1 MKKENL
7 DDLAIFGG
15 TPAFGE
21 KLHVGRPNLGNR
33 VRFLERVN
41 KILDG
46 RWLTNNGPFVQ
57 EFERRIADT
66 VGAKHCIVTC
76 NATIALGITIRA
88 LGVRG
93 EAIVPSFT
101 AIATPHSLDWLG
113 VRPVFC
119 DIERRTHNMDASHV
133 EELITPS
140 TTAIVAVHLWGRPCA
155 IDELCDIARRRKLKL
170 IFDASH
176 AFGCSYRTRM
186 IGTFGNAEIFSFHA
200 TKYLNSFEGGAIV
213 TNDDDL
219 AVRVRLMR
227 NYGFAG
233 YDDVV
238 SSGTNGKMTEVA
250 AAMGLTS
257 LESMGEF
264 IDVNYRNYVRYKGKL
279 ADVPGISMLSYD
291 ENEKCNYQY
300 IILEI
305 DESANKIN
313 RNQIQRLLWAE
324 NVLARRYF
332 YPGCH
337 RMAPY
342 RSRQPALRLPHTE
355 ELADRVLN
363 LPNGTSINV
372 ENIDVICSILKF
384 AIARGDEINQR
395 IKDSPRSVPIPD
407 R

>member
-1 MKKENL
+1 
-7 DDLAIFGG
+7 
-15 TPAFGE
+15 
-21 KLHVGRPNLGNR
+21 
-33 VRFLERVN
+33 
-41 KILDG
+41 
-46 RWLTNNGPFVQ
+46 
-57 EFERRIADT
+57 
-66 VGAKHCIVTC
+66 
-76 NATIALGITIRA
+76 
-88 LGVRG
+88 
-93 EAIVPSFT
+93 
-101 AIATPHSLDWLG
+101 
-113 VRPVFC
+113 
-119 DIERRTHNMDASHV
+119 
-133 EELITPS
+133 
-140 TTAIVAVHLWGRPCA
+140 
-155 IDELCDIARRRKLKL
+155 
-170 IFDASH
+170 
-176 AFGCSYRTRM
+176 M

-233 YDDVV
+233 YDNVV

-257 LESMGEF
+257 LESIGDF
-264 IDVNYRNYVRYKGKL
+264 IDVNYRNYVRYKGNL

-291 ENEKCNYQY
+291 ESEKCNYQY

-305 DESANKIN
+305 DDSASKIN
-313 RNQIQRLLWAE
+313 RNQIQSILWAE

-355 ELADRVLN
+355 ELAKQVLN
-363 LPNGTSINV
+363 LPNGTTVNV
-372 ENIDVICSILKF
+372 EDIDVICNILKF

-395 IKDSPRSVPIPD
+395 INDSSRSVPIPD

>member
-1 MKKENL
+1 
-7 DDLAIFGG
+7 
-15 TPAFGE
+15 
-21 KLHVGRPNLGNR
+21 
-33 VRFLERVN
+33 
-41 KILDG
+41 
-46 RWLTNNGPFVQ
+46 
-57 EFERRIADT
+57 
-66 VGAKHCIVTC
+66 
-76 NATIALGITIRA
+76 
-88 LGVRG
+88 
-93 EAIVPSFT
+93 
-101 AIATPHSLDWLG
+101 
-113 VRPVFC
+113 
-119 DIERRTHNMDASHV
+119 
-133 EELITPS
+133 
-140 TTAIVAVHLWGRPCA
+140 
-155 IDELCDIARRRKLKL
+155 
-170 IFDASH
+170 
-176 AFGCSYRTRM
+176 M

-238 SSGTNGKMTEVA
+238 STGTNGKMTEVA

-257 LESMGEF
+257 LESIGEF
-264 IDVNYRNYVRYKGKL
+264 IDVNYRNYVRYKLNL
-279 ADVPGISMLSYD
+279 ADFPGISMLSYD

-305 DESANKIN
+305 DDSASKIN
-313 RNQIQRLLWAE
+313 RNQIQNILWAE

-355 ELADRVLN
+355 ELANQVLN
-363 LPNGTSINV
+363 LPNGTTVDV
-372 ENIDVICSILKF
+372 ESIDVICNILKF
-384 AIARGDEINQR
+384 AIARGDEINHR
-395 IKDSPRSVPIPD
+395 IKDSSRSVPIPD

>member
-1 MKKENL
+1 MKKDKL

-21 KLHVGRPNLGNR
+21 ELHVGRPNLGYR
-33 VRFLERVN
+33 ERFLERVN
-41 KILDG
+41 KMLDA
-46 RWLTNNGPFVQ
+46 RWLTNNGPFVK

-88 LGVRG
+88 LGVSG

-119 DIERRTHNMDASHV
+119 DIERRTHNIDASLV
-133 EELITPS
+133 EKLITPS
-140 TTAIVAVHLWGRPCA
+140 TAAIVAVHLWGRPCA
-155 IDELCDIARRRKLKL
+155 IDELRDIAQRRKLKL

-176 AFGCSYRTRM
+176 AFGCSYKTRM

-200 TKYLNSFEGGAIV
+200 TKYLNSFEGGAIA

-219 AVRVRLMR
+219 AVRIRLMK
-227 NYGFAG
+227 NFGFAG
-233 YDDVV
+233 YDNVV
-238 SSGTNGKMTEVA
+238 SNGTNGKMTEVA

-264 IDVNYRNYVRYKGKL
+264 IDVNYRNYVRYKQKL
-279 ADVPGISMLSYD
+279 ADVPGISILSYD
-291 ENEKCNYQY
+291 ESEKCNYQY

-305 DESANKIN
+305 DDSVSKIN
-313 RNQIQRLLWAE
+313 RDHIQSILWAE

-342 RSRQPALRLPHTE
+342 RSRQPGLRLPQTE
-355 ELADRVLN
+355 ELANRVLN
-363 LPNGTSINV
+363 LPNGTSVNGD
-372 ENIDVICSILKF
+372 NIDVICSILKF
-384 AIARGDEINQR
+384 VIAGRRN
-395 IKDSPRSVPIPD
+395 
-407 R
+407 